1 VKMNFDQKAAE
12 DRMKSGVLTRVGF
25 LGTDSRRLVDIIEA
39 DEERF
44 RALDLDF
51 DQVADELDRLAR
63 EGEKGLGEPTTVDK
77 VYTVRSDEARG
88 KIACPYQDG
97 LFHKNAVS
105 LTVDATGETL
115 IYSDLSIH
123 LLRVHHF
130 CQGEGSSFRLAP
142 DALKR
147 VLGAAAGL

>member
-1 VKMNFDQKAAE
+1 MKMNFDQKAAE

-25 LGTDSRRLVDIIEA
+25 LGTDPRRLVDIIEA

-44 RALDLDF
+44 RSLGLDF
-51 DQVADELDRLAR
+51 DQVADALEGLAK
-63 EGEKGLGEPTTVDK
+63 EGEKGLGEPMTVAG
-77 VYTVRSDEARG
+77 VYTVRSDDARG
-88 KIACPYQDG
+88 RIACPYQDG

-123 LLRVHHF
+123 LLRAHHF
-130 CQGEGSSFRLAP
+130 CQGDGSSFRLAP
-142 DALKR
+142 EALKR
-147 VLGAAAGL
+147 VLGASQGR